1 MFHLLQL
8 VSLSLVVG
16 KALAVATW
24 GQCGGQ
30 GWSGETT
37 CDSGSTCVK
46 INDYYSQC
54 QPGTVVTTSATPTS
68 TSPANP
74 APAASGLNAAFTSHS
89 GKLFFGACADSNT
102 LNIAKNAAILQSDFG
117 GVTPENSM
125 KWDATEP
132 SQNQFNFGG
141 ADTLVNW
148 ATTNGKKIR
157 AHTLVWHSQLPG
169 WVSSIGSSS
178 TLTSVIQNHI
188 KNVAGR
194 YAGKVYAWDVCNE
207 IFNEDGSLRDS
218 VFSRV
223 LGEQFVTIAF
233 TAARS
238 ADPDAKLYINDYNL
252 DSNNAKVQG
261 MVSLVKRVNAN
272 SQLIDGVGTQM
283 HLSSGGSGGAQAAL
297 TALASTGLEVA
308 ITELDIAGASASDYS
323 NVVKACLATTN
334 CVSITVWGVSD
345 ANSWRS
351 GTSPLLFDNNY
362 NPKPAYTAVMQ
373 AMA

>member
-1 MFHLLQL
+1 MFNLLQL
-8 VSLSLVVG
+8 VSLSLVVSQ
-16 KALAVATW
+16 ALAVATW

-30 GWSGETT
+30 GWSGEVS
-37 CDSGSTCVK
+37 DSGSTCVK

-54 QPGTVVTTSATPTS
+54 QPGTVVTTPATPTS

-89 GKLFFGACADSNT
+89 GKLFFGSCADSNT

-178 TLTSVIQNHI
+178 TL
-188 KNVAGR
+188 
-194 YAGKVYAWDVCNE
+194 WDVCNE

-238 ADPDAKLYINDYNL
+238 ADPDAN
-252 DSNNAKVQG
+252 
-261 MVSLVKRVNAN
+261 LVKRVNAN

-297 TALASTGLEVA
+297 TALAATGLEVA

>member
-1 MFHLLQL
+1 MFNLLQL
-8 VSLSLVVG
+8 VSLSLVVSQ
-16 KALAVATW
+16 ALAVATW

-30 GWSGETT
+30 GWSGEVS
-37 CDSGSTCVK
+37 DSGSTCVK

-54 QPGTVVTTSATPTS
+54 QPGTVVTTPATPTS

-89 GKLFFGACADSNT
+89 GKLFFGSCADSNT

-223 LGEQFVTIAF
+223 LGEVFIFSIYQD
-233 TAARS
+233 S
-238 ADPDAKLYINDYNL
+238 NADELYINDYNL

-261 MVSLVKRVNAN
+261 MVSLVNRVNAN